1 MCHCVYRF
9 GIQNKYG
16 MTKKILTNVIKFG
29 IYDGLVK
36 SQKVGFSVIPAKAG
50 IRTSYFKLFWTPAF
64 AGVTIQETFYETII
78 CNYKCMP
85 KGGCMDKA
93 LVTVKGQVVI
103 PSKLRRK
110 LGIRKGTQVSLY
122 ERNGE
127 IIIKPITDEY
137 IRSMAGMTGTK
148 GKLLKALRE
157 EKAKERAL

>member
-1 MCHCVYRF
+1 
-9 GIQNKYG
+9 
-16 MTKKILTNVIKFG
+16 
-29 IYDGLVK
+29 
-36 SQKVGFSVIPAKAG
+36 
-50 IRTSYFKLFWTPAF
+50 
-64 AGVTIQETFYETII
+64 
-78 CNYKCMP
+78 
-85 KGGCMDKA
+85 MDKA
-93 LVTVKGQVVI
+93 VVTVKGQVVI

-127 IIIKPITDEY
+127 IILMPITDEY